1 MELLMTILL
10 MNLAVALFT
19 VFDIVGFYHVLT
31 KKTGVL
37 DSIAKLD
44 ILVYRGVQTL
54 FQVGLIYV
62 LYAFVNIEAAI
73 GFTLL
78 WWFGLCDLL
87 YYVFSKQEYTK
98 FKTMPWLWW
107 TPLGFINKLR
117 GRGEIDSTKF
127 VNQAVAPWIIINA
140 ILIVLAFIN
149 LFN

>member
-1 MELLMTILL
+1 MTILL

-19 VFDIVGFYHVLT
+19 AFDIVGFYHILT

-37 DSIAKLD
+37 TDVP
-44 ILVYRGVQTL
+44 ILNERIYRGIQTL
-54 FQVGLIYV
+54 FQAGLIYA

-78 WWFGLCDLL
+78 WWFGLCDLV
-87 YYVFSKQEYTK
+87 YYIFSKQPFME

-107 TPLGFINKLR
+107 TPLGIINKLR
-117 GRGEIDSTKF
+117 GHGEIDSTKF

-140 ILIVLAFIN
+140 ILIVLAFIS